1 MKEFLKSPKK
11 TAILGLVGS
20 VIMLLI
26 VLMTFSSQLLIT
38 NTVYN
43 LFIIGLVFYFT
54 VVLMRMRRQKGNIKI
69 ANYTLIITYTITLI
83 GTISFGIAEGESI
96 LIEVLIY
103 GIIILYLC
111 NILLRKFRFINNK
124 IYAVVIIGLS
134 IYQIVSVGRYLF
146 IYNDV
151 ALYVIRDL
159 IRILSYMATVPYF
172 YNYYELLKEENRNGK

>member
-1 MKEFLKSPKK
+1 MMKEFFKSPKK

-54 VVLMRMRRQKGNIKI
+54 VVLMRMTRQKGNIKI
-69 ANYTLIITYTITLI
+69 ANYTLIITYAVTLI

-103 GIIILYLC
+103 GIMILYLC
-111 NILLRKFRFINNK
+111 NILLRKFRFLNNK
-124 IYAVVIIGLS
+124 IYVVVIIGFLVYRIIS
-134 IYQIVSVGRYLF
+134 IGRYLF

-151 ALYVIRDL
+151 AQYVIIDL
-159 IRILSYMATVPYF
+159 ITILSYMATVPYF
-172 YNYYELLKEENRNGK
+172 YNYYELLKEEK

>member
-11 TAILGLVGS
+11 TAILGLIGS

-43 LFIIGLVFYFT
+43 LFIVGLVFYFT
-54 VVLMRMRRQKGNIKI
+54 VVLMRMTRQKGNIKI
-69 ANYTLIITYTITLI
+69 ANYTLIITYAVTLI

-103 GIIILYLC
+103 GIMILYLC
-111 NILLRKFRFINNK
+111 NILLRKFRFLNNK
-124 IYAVVIIGLS
+124 IYAVVIIVFLVYRIIS
-134 IYQIVSVGRYLF
+134 IGRYLF

-151 ALYVIRDL
+151 AQYVIIDL

-172 YNYYELLKEENRNGK
+172 YNYYELLKEEK

>member
-11 TAILGLVGS
+11 TAILGLIGS

-43 LFIIGLVFYFT
+43 LFIVGLVFYFT
-54 VVLMRMRRQKGNIKI
+54 VVLMRMTRQKGNIKI
-69 ANYTLIITYTITLI
+69 ANYTLIITYAVTLI

-103 GIIILYLC
+103 GIMILYLC
-111 NILLRKFRFINNK
+111 NILLRKFRFLNNK
-124 IYAVVIIGLS
+124 IYAVVIIVFLVYRIIS
-134 IYQIVSVGRYLF
+134 IGRYLF

-151 ALYVIRDL
+151 AQYVIIDL
-159 IRILSYMATVPYF
+159 ITILSYMANVPYF
-172 YNYYELLKEENRNGK
+172 YNYYELLKEEK

>member
-1 MKEFLKSPKK
+1 MKEFFKSPKK

-111 NILLRKFRFINNK
+111 NILLRKFKFINNK
-124 IYAVVIIGLS
+124 IYAVVVIGLS
-134 IYQIVSVGRYLF
+134 VYQIVSIGRFLF

-151 ALYVIRDL
+151 AQYVIRDL
-159 IRILSYMATVPYF
+159 IIILSYMATVPYF
-172 YNYYELLKEENRNGK
+172 YNYYELLKEEQ

>member
-11 TAILGLVGS
+11 TAILGLIGS
-20 VIMLLI
+20 VIMILI

-38 NTVYN
+38 NTIYN

-54 VVLMRMRRQKGNIKI
+54 VVLMRMTRQKGNIKI
-69 ANYTLIITYTITLI
+69 ANYILTITLI

-96 LIEVLIY
+96 LIETLIY

-111 NILLRKFRFINNK
+111 NILLRKFRIINNK

-134 IYQIVSVGRYLF
+134 LYQIFSIVKYLF

-151 ALYVIRDL
+151 AQYVIIDL

-172 YNYYELLKEENRNGK
+172 YNYYELLKEEK

>member
-111 NILLRKFRFINNK
+111 NILLRKFKFINNK
-124 IYAVVIIGLS
+124 IYAVVVIGLS
-134 IYQIVSVGRYLF
+134 VYQIVSIGRYLF

-151 ALYVIRDL
+151 AQYVIRDL
-159 IRILSYMATVPYF
+159 IIILSYMATVPYF
-172 YNYYELLKEENRNGK
+172 YNYYELLKEEQ

>member
-1 MKEFLKSPKK
+1 MKEFFKSPKK

-26 VLMTFSSQLLIT
+26 VLMAFSSQLLIT

-111 NILLRKFRFINNK
+111 NILLRKFKFINNK
-124 IYAVVIIGLS
+124 IYAVVVIGLS
-134 IYQIVSVGRYLF
+134 VYQIVSIGRFLF

-151 ALYVIRDL
+151 AQYVIRDL
-159 IRILSYMATVPYF
+159 IIILSYMATVPYF
-172 YNYYELLKEENRNGK
+172 YNYYELLKEEQ

>member
-1 MKEFLKSPKK
+1 MKEFFKSPKK

-111 NILLRKFRFINNK
+111 NILLRKFKFINNK
-124 IYAVVIIGLS
+124 IYAVVVIGLS
-134 IYQIVSVGRYLF
+134 VYQIVSIGRYLF

-151 ALYVIRDL
+151 AQYVIRDL
-159 IRILSYMATVPYF
+159 IIILSYMATVPYF
-172 YNYYELLKEENRNGK
+172 YNYYELLKEEQ